1 MVQAVLNA
9 FKIPDLRRKLLFTLG
24 LLVVFRLEAQ
34 VPVPGVDHQALA
46 QVLSGSGLLQLLNL
60 FSGGGLQ
67 TFSIV
72 ALGVYPYITASIVMQ
87 LLIGVV
93 PALTELQKEGEYG
106 RNKINQYTRLLTIPL
121 ALIQGYGQM
130 VALNATGNG
139 ITITPTPGHN
149 CSQIFC
155 NFGLFSGNTVF
166 PTLQILVSLAAGT
179 IFAMWL
185 GELITKNGIGNG
197 ISLIIFAGIVSRLVP
212 DIRNNIATSNWSFLL
227 VLGIFAVIVVAAIV
241 YVSQGTRQIPV
252 QYAKRIRG
260 GRMYQGQSTHIP
272 LRVNSAGMIPLIF
285 AQSIVIL
292 PATVASYF
300 QSSGGWISDVASA
313 LYGKGGVDGL
323 FTPDRGQ
330 YWIIY
335 FILVVAFT
343 YFYTAVTFQQQNLPE
358 SLQKNGGF
366 IPGHR
371 PGPPTARYLNYVLN
385 RITLAG
391 AVFLASVA
399 VLPYFINFIVG
410 SSNQIA
416 TQTFSATAVLIVV
429 GVAIDTLRQLEA
441 QLMMRQYQ
449 GFIR

>member
-1 MVQAVLNA
+1 MVQAALNA
-9 FKIPDLRRKLLFTLG
+9 FRIPDLRRKILFTLG
-24 LLVVFRLEAQ
+24 LLVVFRIEAH
-34 VPVPGVDHQALA
+34 VPVPNVNHKALA
-46 QVLSGSGLLQLLNL
+46 SVINGQSLLQLLNI
-60 FSGGGLQ
+60 FSGGSLQ
-67 TFSIV
+67 SFSIV

-106 RNKINQYTRLLTIPL
+106 RNKINQYTRMLTVPL

-130 VALNATGNG
+130 VALNNFT
-139 ITITPTPGHN
+139 TTKVF
-149 CSQIFC
+149 S
-155 NFGLFSGNTVF
+155 NFGLFNGSTAF
-166 PTLQILVSLAAGT
+166 ATLEVLVSLTAGT

-185 GELITKNGIGNG
+185 GELITENGIGNG
-197 ISLIIFAGIVSRLVP
+197 ISLIIFAGIVSRVIPLFVQQVQAQ
-212 DIRNNIATSNWSFLL
+212 NVGFLI
-227 VLGIFAVIVVAAIV
+227 VLGAFAAIV
-241 YVSQGTRQIPV
+241 IGAIVFVSEGQRRIPV

-285 AQSIVIL
+285 AASIVIL
-292 PATVASYF
+292 PSTISSYF
-300 QSSGGWISDVASA
+300 FGASQKWLSNLA
-313 LYGKGGVDGL
+313 HFLYNTFQPSYGV
-323 FTPDRGQ
+323 

-335 FILVVAFT
+335 FLLVVAFT

-371 PGPPTARYLNYVLN
+371 PGPPTARYLSYVLN

-391 AVFLASVA
+391 AFFLAIIA
-399 VLPYFINFIVG
+399 VLPFFISILA
-410 SSNQIA
+410 NQS
-416 TQTFSATAVLIVV
+416 TQTFSSTAVLIVV
-429 GVAIDTLRQLEA
+429 GVAIDTLKQLEA

>member
-1 MVQAVLNA
+1 MVQAALNA
-9 FKIPDLRRKLLFTLG
+9 FRIPDLRRKILFTLG
-24 LLVVFRLEAQ
+24 LLLIFRVEAHI
-34 VPVPGVDHQALA
+34 PVPNVNHAALK
-46 QVLSGSGLLQLLNL
+46 QVINNQTILSLLNILSGGSLQQ
-60 FSGGGLQ
+60 FSV
-67 TFSIV
+67 V

-106 RNKINQYTRLLTIPL
+106 RNKINQYTRLLTVPL

-130 VALNATGNG
+130 VALNNLSTSGLKPF
-139 ITITPTPGHN
+139 TH
-149 CSQIFC
+149 
-155 NFGLFSGNTVF
+155 FGLFQASTFF
-166 PTLQILVSLAAGT
+166 PTVEILVSLAAGT

-185 GELITKNGIGNG
+185 GELITENGIGNG
-197 ISLIIFAGIVSRLVP
+197 ISLIIFAGIVSRLIPQIQQEVTAGNFP
-212 DIRNNIATSNWSFLL
+212 FLI
-227 VLGIFAVIVVAAIV
+227 VLGIFAVIVIAAIV
-241 YVSQGTRQIPV
+241 FVSQGQRQVPV

-292 PATVASYF
+292 PGTVSSYF
-300 QSSGGWISDVASA
+300 LQSPTKWLSDVANFF
-313 LYGKGGVDGL
+313 YYKL
-323 FTPDRGQ
+323 FTPGIAW
-330 YWIIY
+330 YWVIY

-358 SLQKNGGF
+358 NLQKNGGF

-391 AVFLASVA
+391 AIFLAIVA
-399 VLPYFINFIVG
+399 VLPFFINLIT
-410 SSNQIA
+410 NTPTQLA
-416 TQTFSATAVLIVV
+416 NQTFSATAVLIVV
-429 GVAIDTLRQLEA
+429 GVAIDTLKQLEA
-441 QLMMRQYQ
+441 QLMMRSYQ